1 MLSLIHHK
9 ISNPDNLNEYIEP
22 QIKEILEG
30 IEMTQI
36 SEFINDKKAKFKKYV
51 DLPSNE
57 VNNGDSSI
65 GVGIF
70 YKIFRWFKTS

>member
-22 QIKEILEG
+22 QVKEILEG

-51 DLPSNE
+51 DLPTNE
-57 VNNGDSSI
+57 INNGDSSKSL
-65 GVGIF
+65 GIF
-70 YKIFRWFKTS
+70 